1 MKVIAVIVCLLV
13 SLAQGQAQVEWTEM
27 LKLKVGAYALTTNGV
42 IVAYAPYKVHLS
54 LDTGKTWSSSVISVE
69 NRNAPSYL
77 PALHVQDEDRIVLS
91 GIGIYRNTNGFET
104 EAWYEAYESVDS
116 GRTWTVY
123 DLPTRVEKTYELDLG
138 NSGHACMYGDF
149 RFMVSLD
156 DFKSYVSVPFAGAWT
171 DRNNLQHCLSV
182 EEGPFFCYGHGG
194 AMYRTSD
201 SGRSLQKAIVPTT
214 NDLSDMMFVD
224 REFGVCVGKNST
236 VLKTDNGGTSW
247 SDVQSGIPADITCV
261 FIRDTATW
269 MIGAELGWVKVTTD
283 GGSTWRDISPSDHTP
298 SNDVTNVVI
307 LGPNDYMIS
316 TLQGAYRGK
325 DIGGS
330 TSVPDSLSSRHS
342 VTSSML
348 SIAPNPSTNSAT
360 ITVADRSPV
369 LRLYDASGR
378 LVASYK
384 VENGRVVVKTSELS
398 NGVYNVVSDTGS
410 GVLVVNR

>member
-13 SLAQGQAQVEWTEM
+13 SLAQGQAQVEWTEV

-54 LDTGKTWSSSVISVE
+54 LDTGKTWSSSVINVE
-69 NRNAPSYL
+69 DRNAPSYL

-104 EAWYEAYESVDS
+104 EALYEAYESVDS

-138 NSGHACMYGDF
+138 NSGHACMSGDYGF
-149 RFMVSLD
+149 KISID
-156 DFKSYVSVPFAGAWT
+156 DFKSYVDVNIGSAWSGRNGVEHCLAT
-171 DRNNLQHCLSV
+171 DRGL
-182 EEGPFFCYGHGG
+182 FFCYGTGG
-194 AMYRTSD
+194 GIVRTAD
-201 SGRSLQKAIVPTT
+201 SGRSLQRAIVPTT

-224 REFGVCVGKNST
+224 REFGICVGKNST
-236 VLKTDNGGTSW
+236 VLKTNNGGVSW

-269 MIGAELGWVKVTTD
+269 MIGAEMGWVKVTTD
-283 GGSTWRDISPSDHTP
+283 GGATWRDISLPDHTP
-298 SNDVTNVVI
+298 LNDVTNVVI
-307 LGPNDYMIS
+307 LGPRDYMIS

-325 DIGGS
+325 DLGGS

-342 VTSSML
+342 VTLSML
-348 SIAPNPSTNSAT
+348 SISPNPSTNSAT

-378 LVASYK
+378 LVASYT
-384 VENGRVVVKTSELS
+384 VENGRVVVNTSELS
-398 NGVYNVVSDTGS
+398 NGVYNVVSDMGS
-410 GVLVVNR
+410 GVLMVSR